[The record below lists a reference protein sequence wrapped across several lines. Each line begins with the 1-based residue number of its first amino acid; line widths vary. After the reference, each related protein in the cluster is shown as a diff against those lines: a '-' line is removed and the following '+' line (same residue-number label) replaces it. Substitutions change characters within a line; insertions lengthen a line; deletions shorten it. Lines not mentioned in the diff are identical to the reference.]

1 MPTQRQK
8 PHTTATTERQAAERR
23 ERLAAE
29 LRANLARRKAQVRER
44 DAGDKTPDKDGTPP

>member
-1 MPTQRQK
+1 MPTQREK
-8 PHTTATTERQAAERR
+8 PRITAETERQATERR

-44 DAGDKTPDKDGTPP
+44 DAGGKTSDKDGTLP